1 MSQVIILHLLHHQ
14 SWLDLLSTYVAF
26 GHISYQSCPKV
37 KVEGQPRRKVTKD
50 LERIGS
56 TALGNR
62 SLSDF
67 TANVNSRITDK
78 LRYLSVVSK
87 QTHLFLDI
95 FESCYNHRQMSVKI
109 KIKSH
114 IQQKN

>member
-1 MSQVIILHLLHHQ
+1 MKEIP
-14 SWLDLLSTYVAF
+14 W
-26 GHISYQSCPKV
+26 
-37 KVEGQPRRKVTKD
+37 RKKMKINSVD
-50 LERIGS
+50 FVS
-56 TALGNR
+56 
-62 SLSDF
+62 SLSDSQSICF
-67 TANVNSRITDK
+67 LNALSCGWYPFGKQFINPNKCCLRNERYTANVNSRITDK
-78 LRYLSVVSK
+78 IRYLSVVFK